1 MLMSETVEKL
11 RQFLRLQFPGAQV
24 VGAMKDVVSLPP
36 NTNVFEGGFPCNNLS
51 PAGESPRPLS
61 RPDVLTIEGQT
72 PDTVM
77 TPGAQLFH
85 QQLALTHQRHGVHVG
100 NQDGD
105 GEGAL
110 DGHRMA
116 PTRLHLPGRSISR
129 GGVCVSVASPGTDT
143 GSWVEAIRLLKD
155 AQDRNDPVEWCRFPN
170 HIVL

>member
-1 MLMSETVEKL
+1 MKL
-11 RQFLRLQFPGAQV
+11 GDALHSVYNASPVRQHMKALAWKRSVKDFAKKVKARQHQSPQAQ
-24 VGAMKDVVSLPP
+24 K
-36 NTNVFEGGFPCNNLS
+36 
-51 PAGESPRPLS
+51 RPVNA
-61 RPDVLTIEGQT
+61 PDAEEYEYTE
-72 PDTVM
+72 
-77 TPGAQLFH
+77 
-85 QQLALTHQRHGVHVG
+85 
-100 NQDGD
+100 DGD